1 MIDSRAKDEIES
13 IIKDEGHNLYSIN
26 YIFEDGEEIMQVN
39 IINKENPLNLDECV
53 RVTKMIEPI
62 FENYGINENYR
73 IEVGSAGIE
82 RSIKDKKQWE
92 FNIGDNV
99 KIKLEKKSIKAK
111 LLAVE
116 DNSIVINKN
125 GKEEKVQF
133 VDILKART
141 YFV

>member
-1 MIDSRAKDEIES
+1 MIDLRAKDEIKA

-53 RVTKMIEPI
+53 KITKLIEPI
-62 FENYGINENYR
+62 FETYGINEHYR

-82 RSIKDKKQWE
+82 RSIKDMEQWK

-116 DNSIVINKN
+116 ENYVLVNKN
-125 GKEEKVQF
+125 GKEEKIQF
-133 VDILKART
+133 GDILKART

>member
-1 MIDSRAKDEIES
+1 MIDSRAKDEIET
-13 IIKDEGHNLYSIN
+13 IIKEEGHNLYSIN
-26 YIFEDGEEIMQVN
+26 YTFEEGEEIMQVN

-62 FENYGINENYR
+62 FENYGINEDYR

-82 RSIKDKKQWE
+82 RSIKDRKQWE
-92 FNIGDNV
+92 FNIGDDV

-116 DNSIVINKN
+116 ENYVLINKN

-133 VDILKART
+133 GDILKART